1 MGEDIVHYIETYE
14 NITFDGDILNMI
26 CIIDPVIKDIFKKF
40 DPIKYMIIGKDSGEL
55 NDYFTITKSQKIDL
69 YYFATC

>member
-1 MGEDIVHYIETYE
+1 
-14 NITFDGDILNMI
+14 MI

-69 YYFATC
+69 YYFSTC